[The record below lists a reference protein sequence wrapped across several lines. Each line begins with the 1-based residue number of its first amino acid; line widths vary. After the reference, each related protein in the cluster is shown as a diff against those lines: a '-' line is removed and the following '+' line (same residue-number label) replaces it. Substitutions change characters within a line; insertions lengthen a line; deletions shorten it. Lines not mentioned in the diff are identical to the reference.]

1 MEDHPR
7 LTSPWAY
14 LLALVALAAGCEE
27 PRLRPPTAHDQ
38 PLALVAVEPDL
49 AAPLPYDAELSL
61 TFSDW
66 LDPDL
71 LTFYNALA
79 LRSGGAPV
87 AATSRYDFLHRTLF
101 LVPRRALDPDLSYAV
116 DLQPDALQSVTGVP
130 YEGPLSLPFST
141 SPEPAPTAEA
151 TPTPT
156 WEDVAP
162 LLAPC
167 GGCHNDPAWQL
178 PPLTPEG
185 MRGQPSAQVPG
196 LSLLQPFA
204 PERSYLLHKLAPN
217 YPLTQGETQPPSWSG
232 QAPLRAEDLEVIQRW
247 ILAGAPR

>member
-7 LTSPWAY
+7 LSSPWAR
-14 LLALVALAAGCEE
+14 LLALAALAAGCEE
-27 PRLRPPTAHDQ
+27 PRLRPLSAHEQ

-49 AAPLPYDAELSL
+49 ADPLPYDAELSL

-71 LTFYNALA
+71 LTFYNVFV
-79 LRSGGAPV
+79 LRSGGATV
-87 AATSRYDFLHRTLF
+87 AATSRYDFLRRRLS
-101 LVPRRALDPDLSYAV
+101 LVPRRALDPDLSYAL
-116 DLQPDALQSVTGVP
+116 DLQPDALRSVTGMP

-141 SPEPAPTAEA
+141 SPEPATPSET

-167 GGCHNDPAWQL
+167 GDCHDDPAWQL
-178 PPLTPEG
+178 PPLTPAG
-185 MRGQPSAQVPG
+185 MRGQPSTQVAG
-196 LSLLQPFA
+196 LPLVQPFA
-204 PERSYLLHKLAPN
+204 PERSYLLHKLAPG

-232 QAPLRAEDLEVIQRW
+232 QTPLGDDDLEVIQGW